1 MIAQAK
7 HQRWLLMSWLVVF
20 LLAKYAAQFLPGIGL
35 SYLHHHFHFHA
46 ETIGLIA
53 ASYFYPY
60 LLLQVPAGIII
71 DHCRLSV
78 VLCVA
83 MLCCALGMTGF
94 AVAQNFSALMI
105 SRALMGAGFAFATV
119 AYMRAAQD
127 YFHSN
132 DFHRLSGA
140 FGTICMG
147 GSGLIIML
155 CGWVYDQYGWHNL
168 LVALSI
174 IAWVMLILGVGF
186 YFFERKQTS
195 LQSTSAFNLNQTFSQ
210 VATILK
216 SRNNWLL
223 LAFNGLA
230 FSPVAVFGGL
240 WGKGY
245 LEHAFSLSSDHATWA
260 TSTLFY
266 GYALGGVSLPYVFA
280 SLKQQKQWM
289 VGGITVAL
297 GIFLYMLYGLDP
309 RCGFWPLVCVLSLI
323 GFAASAFLASYTITR
338 ATNAYAAIA
347 TAIAIVNMGDPLFG
361 AIAEP
366 LMGKIM
372 DMTHGNY
379 SDGML
384 VLVVYWVLAIGVA
397 CCICYQ
403 PKEGGD
409 SGFHTRGANARRW

>member
-1 MIAQAK
+1 MVAQVK
-7 HQRWLLMSWLVVF
+7 FQRWLLMFWLVLF
-20 LLAKYAAQFLPGIGL
+20 LLAKYAAQFFPGIGL
-35 SYLHHHFHFHA
+35 SYLQNHWHFHA

-60 LLLQVPAGIII
+60 LLLQVPAGIIV
-71 DHCRLSV
+71 DHFRLSV

-94 AVAQNFSALMI
+94 AMAQGFSMLMI
-105 SRALMGAGFAFATV
+105 SRSLMGAGFAFATV

-127 YFHSN
+127 YFHPKV
-132 DFHRLSGA
+132 FHRLSGA

-147 GSGLIIML
+147 GSGLIIMV
-155 CGWVYDQYGWHNL
+155 CGWAYDQYGWHGL
-168 LVALSI
+168 LVCLSAFSWMMLALGL
-174 IAWVMLILGVGF
+174 MF
-186 YFFERKQTS
+186 YFLEKKQSSKRS
-195 LQSTSAFNLNQTFSQ
+195 LSSFDWGQTLHQ
-210 VATILK
+210 VVAILK
-216 SRNNWLL
+216 RKNNWLL

-245 LEHAFSLSSDHATWA
+245 LEHVFQLPTEQATWA
-260 TSTLFY
+260 ISTLFY
-266 GYALGGVSLPYVFA
+266 GYALGGASLPYVFT

-289 VGGITVAL
+289 IGGITLAL
-297 GIFLYMLYGLDP
+297 GVFLYIVYGLDAS
-309 RCGFWPLVCVLSLI
+309 CGFWPLVGALSAM
-323 GFAASAFLASYTITR
+323 GFASSAFLASYTLTQ
-338 ATNAYAAIA
+338 ATNAYASMA
-347 TAIAIVNMGDPLFG
+347 TAIAIINMGDPIFG
-361 AIAEP
+361 GIAEP

-397 CCICYQ
+397 CWVRYEPVGIN
-403 PKEGGD
+403 
-409 SGFHTRGANARRW
+409 R